1 MSKKLNINKYDMIE
15 LKRTRE
21 LFSNYIG
28 NNVPQTYEE
37 WVSLCPDYKAAAL
50 YCKFFNTICLSWY
63 KVMNSGIPVEDGISE
78 ILQYIQKNVSKIE
91 NDEKRF
97 TERYIYIVCK
107 NCLVDLTR
115 RSKFEFHKNES
126 VFIEDEDGKTI
137 LDYGTF
143 VNDSYFE
150 SNENS
155 DRENKVKEFWS
166 LVSDLSIEAKTVIAK
181 LLDIDY
187 DITDTDSD
195 ISDVKKISR
204 YRKMKLTP
212 EKEEEV
218 ISILRERLSC
228 MVDTF

>member
-1 MSKKLNINKYDMIE
+1 M
-15 LKRTRE
+15 
-21 LFSNYIG
+21 
-28 NNVPQTYEE
+28 
-37 WVSLCPDYKAAAL
+37 
-50 YCKFFNTICLSWY
+50 
-63 KVMNSGIPVEDGISE
+63 
-78 ILQYIQKNVSKIE
+78 
-91 NDEKRF
+91 
-97 TERYIYIVCK
+97 
-107 NCLVDLTR
+107 DLTR